1 MGATDGSRA
10 GRGVRRIRGRAVH
23 RSPEIR
29 LPADRPEAEI
39 AQIMGCSTGTVKANI
54 SRGLARLR
62 EHKLFTDPLIANR
75 PGPIGGLSR

>member
-1 MGATDGSRA
+1 
-10 GRGVRRIRGRAVH
+10 
-23 RSPEIR
+23 
-29 LPADRPEAEI
+29 
-39 AQIMGCSTGTVKANI
+39 MGCSTGTVKANI